1 MRKTKVLLMLVLL
14 LMAVSGAWAGTVTV
28 TWKSSDI
35 KSGST
40 FTKDGVTGTGTV
52 NKSQFAN
59 VTFTT
64 TRGKFTKIEVSAMY
78 FSGGS
83 GTGWSK
89 VSDTNKT
96 WQGTPSSTVT
106 FGGTAYYLSQIVFTI
121 EEPIPVTGVTLNKT
135 EATMTTL
142 GETLTLTATVTP
154 DNAENKTV
162 TWTTSDANVAT
173 VTNGVVTA
181 VGAGTATITAT
192 ATNGTADTSDDK
204 TATCAVTVTVNHK
217 TILTDD
223 KVDTDN
229 WSFTPAEVATTG
241 VKKNTQVKVKYN
253 GRLKIKS
260 LTVRTCTVASNA
272 DAEATGNVVACIGT
286 TTYAKLED
294 AGMAVASGQTIKLL
308 ADVQRGDELKVYN
321 VSDVTLDLNGHT
333 LTNRPSEISVLAYGA
348 GTKITI
354 IDSSTDTPGGV
365 IGILLG
371 SNGGKVVLANGRYN
385 LNRVDAELLQESLAA
400 IGCEIPADCTL
411 EDVFNAPDAQEF
423 YVCVEPPASGI
434 PVDDFTWD
442 AATKQGTYTMPED
455 NVKVKVKYYTQASA
469 ADGAVTAADNVKAA
483 TDEALVTVD
492 ATQLKGASTM
502 MYLVTTT
509 NAAPD
514 YSDSGWSTTVPTAS
528 TYTNEGDLYVW
539 YYPVGQEDGNIY
551 SDGNICAQPV
561 KVTLLSPPTYAVVFA
576 DGTDTSLWTPVS
588 GTDVKKASQVTISYT
603 GKRRIDWV
611 EVKQKKDIVVE
622 AIKLNKTKSFL
633 NYWSATPTETL
644 TATIYPDNAKNKT
657 VVWSSD
663 NEEVATVN
671 ATTGEITAVAPGT
684 ATIAATS
691 TDGTDLTASC
701 AVTVYYYHL
710 PTPGRKATNYMELGE
725 NAPTHS
731 GTIYFKGKVTTSST
745 SNKIAYYHGT
755 AGSYDT
761 LFFNGNQF
769 YRGGWAVPGALD
781 ITGGTG
787 TESDPYV
794 LSTP

>member
-1 MRKTKVLLMLVLL
+1 MLALL
-14 LMAVSGAWAGTVTV
+14 LMAVSGALAGTVTV

-52 NKSQFAN
+52 NKNQFAN

-64 TRGKFTKIEVSAMY
+64 TRGKFTKIEVSAMV
-78 FSGGS
+78 FNGGS

-89 VSDTNKT
+89 VSDSNKT

-121 EEPIPVTGVTLNKT
+121 EEPILVTEVTLNKT
-135 EATMTTL
+135 EAQLIL

-154 DNAENKTV
+154 DNAGNKTV
-162 TWTTSDANVAT
+162 TWTTSDASVAT
-173 VTNGVVTA
+173 VANGTVTT

-229 WSFTPAEVATTG
+229 WSFTPAEVAATG
-241 VKKNTQVKVKYN
+241 VEVGTQVSFGYN

-260 LTVRTCTVASNA
+260 LTVRTGTVASNA

-286 TTYAKLED
+286 TTYAKLEE

-308 ADVQRGDELKVYN
+308 ADVQRGDELTIYAGR
-321 VSDVTLDLNGHT
+321 DVTFDLNGHT
-333 LTNRPSEISVLAYGA
+333 FTNHPWEISVLAVGA
-348 GTKITI
+348 GAKITI

-365 IGILLG
+365 IGFVLG
-371 SNGGKVVLANGRYN
+371 YNGGKVVLANGRYN
-385 LNRVDAELLQESLAA
+385 MNRFDAELLQENLAE
-400 IGCEIPADCTL
+400 INWEIPADCTL

-469 ADGAVTAADNVKAA
+469 ADGAVTAASHVMAEDDDPLVII
-483 TDEALVTVD
+483 DETK
-492 ATQLKGASTM
+492 LKGASAM
-502 MYLVTTT
+502 MYLVTNTVT
-509 NAAPD
+509 KPD
-514 YSDSGWSTTVPTAS
+514 YSDSGWSTTLPTAN
-528 TYTNEGDLYVW
+528 TYTEGCTVYVW
-539 YYPVGQEDGNIY
+539 YYPVGQDNGDKSY
-551 SDGNICAQPV
+551 SDGNMCAQPV
-561 KVTLLSPPTYAVVFA
+561 EVVIEPQPLFVVAFA
-576 DGTDTSLWTPVS
+576 DGTDTSLWTPESV
-588 GTDVKKASQVTISYT
+588 TDVKRGTEITVNYT
-603 GKRRIDWV
+603 GKRRVDWV
-611 EVKQKKDIVVE
+611 EVKQKKPILVE
-622 AIKLNKTKSFL
+622 EIKLNKTNTYL
-633 NYWSATPTETL
+633 NYWSTTLTETL
-644 TATIYPDNAKNKT
+644 SATVYPDNAKNKT

-671 ATTGEITAVAPGT
+671 ATTGEITAIAPGT
-684 ATIAATS
+684 ATITATS

-769 YRGGWAVPGALD
+769 YRAGWNVPGALD